1 MTSVTQKNGDF
12 SVTAHGG
19 DCKTLLAW
27 NLPKATTKKLA
38 GFTIQYDTADGQS
51 FFIFNNLQFK
61 QPALHAQDPTKP
73 ATSSI
78 NAPIHKFRWVHVP
91 GSLNQG
97 TEPFFGIYTYTVT
110 PRYFDSNEHL
120 LPIDRSLSASVP
132 IQVGPFVKGKVA
144 LGFARGYVQS
154 QAFVHQFGP
163 DAKFRPDGKELLF
176 NTALVAGTSPR
187 TGKPFTFAQ
196 EYGWMGFT
204 ARTKIFEILDE
215 VSKNKALK
223 LSVFAYDL
231 NEPDVMKALLTL
243 AAEKRVR
250 IILDNATLHHT
261 ADSKTTPEDQFENKF
276 NAAAKAP
283 AEIIRGKFG
292 RFAHDKVFIVS
303 EGATA
308 KKVLTGSSNL
318 SVTGLYV
325 NSNHILVFDDPNV
338 AGVYAQVFEA
348 SWTGKVSES
357 FNKDPLAAQTKSFNG
372 NGVPNTDITFSP
384 HQAPFATQILTDLAN
399 RIDTEGQQK
408 NGSVLF
414 AVMDTGVGTGPVLPA
429 LVDIHKN
436 TNIFSYGIS
445 DSTAGIFLY
454 SPRKKTGVKV
464 TGKPGATVLPPPFD
478 QVRTVGIGHQIHHK
492 FVVCGFNGPNP
503 VVYCGSSNLAL
514 GGEESNGD
522 NLLAI
527 YDRDIATVF
536 VIEALT
542 LVDHFDFLDR
552 FMQKSKQAKLP
563 TGSKQQAAALAGWFL
578 STTDTWAQPYFDPND
593 LHFVDRNLF
602 AE

>member
-261 ADSKTTPEDQFENKF
+261 ADSKTTPE
-276 NAAAKAP
+276 AKPVGHVDPRADTTRSYP
-283 AEIIRGKFG
+283 Q
-292 RFAHDKVFIVS
+292 DK
-303 EGATA
+303 AMT
-308 KKVLTGSSNL
+308 
-318 SVTGLYV
+318 
-325 NSNHILVFDDPNV
+325 H
-338 AGVYAQVFEA
+338 
-348 SWTGKVSES
+348 
-357 FNKDPLAAQTKSFNG
+357 
-372 NGVPNTDITFSP
+372 
-384 HQAPFATQILTDLAN
+384 
-399 RIDTEGQQK
+399 
-408 NGSVLF
+408 
-414 AVMDTGVGTGPVLPA
+414 
-429 LVDIHKN
+429 
-436 TNIFSYGIS
+436 
-445 DSTAGIFLY
+445 
-454 SPRKKTGVKV
+454 
-464 TGKPGATVLPPPFD
+464 
-478 QVRTVGIGHQIHHK
+478 QVRPVHSFRPFHHTYRP
-492 FVVCGFNGPNP
+492 FPHTYRPETHPVRPVHSYRPLTHRAHRLEVVP
-503 VVYCGSSNLAL
+503 VV
-514 GGEESNGD
+514 GGGTPD
-522 NLLAI
+522 
-527 YDRDIATVF
+527 
-536 VIEALT
+536 
-542 LVDHFDFLDR
+542 VDVPR
-552 FMQKSKQAKLP
+552 
-563 TGSKQQAAALAGWFL
+563 
-578 STTDTWAQPYFDPND
+578 
-593 LHFVDRNLF
+593 VD
-602 AE
+602 